1 MKNGENFCSGYFFSL
16 VFLLLCCFF
25 CFGLHKN
32 AAASF
37 GALTGQGFK
46 RETDNNKMNTSSVPS
61 HGLKFLHWFLRK
73 PVCACLCKPLA
84 LHPLQGMSG
93 IKTLRSSNR
102 DITLSSEC
110 PKA

>member
-1 MKNGENFCSGYFFSL
+1 MERIFVLGIF
-16 VFLLLCCFF
+16 FLLFFFFFAAFF

-46 RETDNNKMNTSSVPS
+46 RETNNNKMNTSSVPS